1 MKGASRLKELFREAD
16 AILNDLFESGLE
28 SVLDE
33 TMRRMKI
40 AGEECE
46 NRGLHQ
52 AAEDFKKLEEL
63 LRKKQHEMKFTPEPV
78 MNIMWRLSEYI
89 SLCKEYVA
97 YDNAIIHMKGEE
109 T

>member
-1 MKGASRLKELFREAD
+1 MNELLKEAE
-16 AILNDLFESGLE
+16 AILNDLFECGLE
-28 SVLDE
+28 SVLEE
-33 TMRRMKI
+33 TIRRINM

-52 AAEDFKKLEEL
+52 GAEDFKKLEEL
-63 LRKKQHEMKFTPEPV
+63 LRNKPHEMKFDPEPV

-89 SLCKEYVA
+89 SLCKEHVT
-97 YDNAIIHMKGEE
+97 YDNAINHMKGEE